1 MKKLDITK
9 QEVMDILS
17 NPKLSLQEMADA
29 IGVKSKWYICRKRK
43 ALGLPKKYPGG
54 LDRPLTNRER
64 KAKYNAKRKAIG
76 WKYLYQI
83 SE

>member
-1 MKKLDITK
+1 MQKK
-9 QEVMDILS
+9 
-17 NPKLSLQEMADA
+17 
-29 IGVKSKWYICRKRK
+29 KSIRF
-43 ALGLPKKYPGG
+43 AKKYRGG